1 MGYTAASPWGAA
13 TVPITMPWKEATS
26 MSLRTEFVAL
36 AQGQGVS
43 LSELARRFG
52 ISRKTAYKW
61 LQRAAA
67 GEPMQDRSRRPHAS
81 PRRTDDTLETQVV
94 ALRHQHSCWGGRKLA
109 RVLRNRGHDPVPAP
123 STITHILR
131 RHGLLCAAT
140 EGVSSA
146 WQRFEHAAPNE
157 LWQMDFKG
165 TVMLGSGRCDPL
177 TVLDDHSRYNL
188 ALRAVPDM
196 RTATVQAALTQTFR
210 RYGLPLRM
218 NMDNGSPWGSPAGD
232 SRGLSCLSV
241 WLVRLGIHV
250 SFSAPAH
257 PQTNGKDERFH
268 RSLKAEV
275 LNGSTFADHAHAQ
288 RAFDRWRTIY
298 NQIRPHE
305 GIAMAVPQ
313 ARYRSS
319 ARAFPEVLPTIEYAP
334 QDQVLMVRANGV
346 VSFQGHF
353 WKVSN
358 ALRGHPIAARPC
370 DAQDG
375 LYDLYF
381 AHHRLTTINLHDTD

>member
-1 MGYTAASPWGAA
+1 
-13 TVPITMPWKEATS
+13 MPWKEATP

-36 AQGQGVS
+36 AHGQGVS
-43 LSELARRFG
+43 MSELARRFG

-67 GEPMQDRSRRPHAS
+67 DEPLSNRSRQPHSS
-81 PRRTDDTLETQVV
+81 PTRTDEVMEEAVV
-94 ALRHQHSCWGGRKLA
+94 RLRQQHPCWGGRKLA
-109 RVLRNRGHDPVPAP
+109 RVLHNRGHSDVPAP

-131 RHGLLCAAT
+131 RHGLLCPAT
-140 EGVSSA
+140 PGTSPG

-165 TVMLGSGRCDPL
+165 TVVLGSGRCDPL

-196 RTATVQAALTQTFR
+196 RAATVQTALTHTFR

-218 NMDNGSPWGSPAGD
+218 NMDNGSPWGSPGGD
-232 SRGLSCLSV
+232 SRGLSALSL
-241 WLVRLGIHV
+241 WLVRLGIRV

-275 LNGSTFADHAHAQ
+275 LQGAAFTDQAHMQ
-288 RAFDRWRTIY
+288 RALDRWRTIY

-313 ARYRSS
+313 ARYRPSS
-319 ARAFPEVLPTIEYAP
+319 RAFPEVLPSIEYAP
-334 QDQVLMVRANGV
+334 QDEVLTVLANGRV
-346 VSFQGHF
+346 YLHGHAL
-353 WKVSN
+353 KVSN
-358 ALRGHPIAARPC
+358 ALRGHRIAARPR

-381 AHHRLTTINLHDTD
+381 AHHHLTTIDLRDVD

>member
-1 MGYTAASPWGAA
+1 
-13 TVPITMPWKEATS
+13 

-36 AQGQGVS
+36 AHGQGVS

-61 LQRAAA
+61 LQREAA
-67 GEPMQDRSRRPHAS
+67 GEPLSDRSRQPHVS
-81 PRRTDDTLETQVV
+81 PRRTDEALEEAVV
-94 ALRHQHSCWGGRKLA
+94 RLRQQHPCWGGRKLA
-109 RVLRNRGHDPVPAP
+109 RVLHNRGHVDIPAP

-131 RHGLLCAAT
+131 RHGLLHQAT
-140 EGVSSA
+140 VDAPSR
-146 WQRFEHAAPNE
+146 WQRFEHAAPND

-165 TVMLGSGRCDPL
+165 TLAVGQGRCDPL

-196 RTATVQAALTQTFR
+196 RAATVQTALTQTFR
-210 RYGLPLRM
+210 RYGLPIRM
-218 NMDNGSPWGSPAGD
+218 NMDNGSPWGCPGGD
-232 SRGLSCLSV
+232 SRGLSTLSL
-241 WLVRLGIHV
+241 WLVRLGIRV

-275 LNGSTFADHAHAQ
+275 LHGAIFADPAHMQ

-313 ARYRSS
+313 ARYRPSP
-319 ARAFPEVLPTIEYAP
+319 RAFPEVLPAIEYAP
-334 QDQVLMVRANGV
+334 QDQVLTVLSNGLV
-346 VSFQGHF
+346 YLHGHAL
-353 WKVSN
+353 KVSN
-358 ALRGHPIAARPC
+358 ALRGQRIAARPR
-370 DAQDG
+370 DAHDG

-381 AHHRLTTINLHDTD
+381 AHHHLAAIDLRDTD